1 MKEEFSVVKTD
12 QNVASHFH
20 CFSITFLINLRY
32 GSEKAWPF
40 EIFAALITNLGAVI
54 KHEKLWILLYLE
66 SMALYTRRR
75 FFKIFIGQK
84 TNFFF
89 IYLQSVISPGYRVL
103 GSRCWKSLSLSL
115 FWPVNL
121 GIKEG
126 QSSVVP

>member
-1 MKEEFSVVKTD
+1 M
-12 QNVASHFH
+12 
-20 CFSITFLINLRY
+20 
-32 GSEKAWPF
+32 
-40 EIFAALITNLGAVI
+40 I
-54 KHEKLWILLYLE
+54 KHEKLWILLHLE

-89 IYLQSVISPGYRVL
+89 IYLQSVISDIECSAADVEN
-103 GSRCWKSLSLSL
+103 LSVYLSSG
-115 FWPVNL
+115 PQNL

>member
-89 IYLQSVISPGYRVL
+89 IYLQSVISDIECSAADVEN
-103 GSRCWKSLSLSL
+103 LSVYLSSG
-115 FWPVNL
+115 PQNL